1 MGNISSKTMSKA
13 TISSLLIS
21 SLHLLFGP
29 VWFIWRYLMIFVL
42 ELPVRAP
49 VLRFAF
55 WSYCLAAGRLAV
67 SFLRVYVFSPSIN
80 LQDPPRSS
88 KPLIGR
94 LWTKWGHCRCA
105 GRECASCDKSER
117 NRRRQC
123 ACHRWHLRIG
133 EVSVALRW
141 SARMVRCS
149 CACTGRS
156 PYCEF
161 ALELRGQSCKG
172 ELEFWN
178 KSEVGCRIVEYRIE
192 DEVG

>member
-1 MGNISSKTMSKA
+1 MRARTRIGTHMNKKNDFLSFLNRLLGKQGRYQLVMGNISSKTMSKA

-88 KPLIGR
+88 KILQDPPRSSKPLIGR
-94 LWTKWGHCRCA
+94 L
-105 GRECASCDKSER
+105 
-117 NRRRQC
+117 
-123 ACHRWHLRIG
+123 
-133 EVSVALRW
+133 
-141 SARMVRCS
+141 
-149 CACTGRS
+149 
-156 PYCEF
+156 
-161 ALELRGQSCKG
+161 
-172 ELEFWN
+172 
-178 KSEVGCRIVEYRIE
+178 
-192 DEVG
+192 